1 MTKEMNIT
9 VGSIVKIKNGVTPYY
24 RGNFRVTSIRGGKA
38 NLGTIFGR
46 HIYYKGVP
54 VENLKECE
62 KEWYAA
68 WQQSETYQ
76 CM

>member
-9 VGSIVKIKNGVTPYY
+9 VGSIVKMQSKYGT
-24 RGNFRVTSIRGGKA
+24 RGNYRVTSIRGGKA
-38 NLGTIFGR
+38 NLGSIFGK
-46 HIYYKGVP
+46 HIYHKGVP

>member
-1 MTKEMNIT
+1 MKKEMNIT
-9 VGSIVKIKNGVTPYY
+9 VGSVVKMKSKDAP

-38 NLGTIFGR
+38 NLGSIFGK
-46 HIYYKGVP
+46 HIYHKGVP
-54 VENLKECE
+54 VENLKECG